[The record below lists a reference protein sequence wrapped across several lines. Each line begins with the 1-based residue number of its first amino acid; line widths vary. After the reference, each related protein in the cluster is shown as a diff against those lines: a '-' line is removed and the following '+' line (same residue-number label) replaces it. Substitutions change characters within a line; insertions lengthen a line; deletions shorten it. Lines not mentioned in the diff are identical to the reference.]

1 MQLNRTILRIQFAVF
16 VGLFLLAEIVLRFT
30 GMKAGTLIDDFIVE
44 DKPVYQPRFLSDE
57 NGINRI
63 IADTNTLMLG
73 SVINKQG
80 FRGNFDYTPLTVDS
94 LRNVTKQK
102 VIMVIGDSYVE
113 GCCADTVT
121 NSFPDLVSR
130 NVNYEVLNFGVAG
143 TDPLQYALIAEKYV
157 EELRPDKVVVV
168 VYLGNDIIVSKRTPT
183 PGIPLSFPFKNN
195 KWLFSITPDNLS
207 GTFNYV
213 LKSPEEA
220 YKFYLDKY
228 TLKGKTRNLFEK
240 TISFSVIFSKLYLFV
255 EHKIATKKW
264 QNKNPNYKIDV
275 SAATYENLKRTQ
287 IACQKASVPLEF
299 LVIPAPLESKDTS
312 AIREKYSIY
321 FKNIPWFIPS
331 GLEPEDYD
339 GLDIGNHFN
348 NQGHQKYAKF
358 LLNRLD

>member
-1 MQLNRTILRIQFAVF
+1 MRLNRTILRIQFAVF
-16 VGLFLLAEIVLRFT
+16 VGLFLLAEIVLRFI

-80 FRGNFDYTPLTVDS
+80 FRGNFDYTPLAVDS

-213 LKSPEEA
+213 LKTPEEA

-240 TISFSVIFSKLYLFV
+240 TISFSVIFSKLYLFI

-264 QNKNPNYKIDV
+264 QSKNPNYKIDV

-358 LLNRLD
+358 LLNHLD

>member
-1 MQLNRTILRIQFAVF
+1 MIFLAFF
-16 VGLFLLAEIVLRFT
+16 VLAEIILRFT

-80 FRGNFDYTPLTVDS
+80 FRGNFDYTPLAVDS
-94 LRNVTKQK
+94 LRNITKQK

-121 NSFPDLVSR
+121 NAFPDLVNR
-130 NVNYEVLNFGVAG
+130 HTNYEVLNFGVAG

-157 EELRPDKVVVV
+157 AELKPDKVIVV
-168 VYLGNDIIVSKRTPT
+168 VYLGNDIIVSKRTPS

-195 KWLFSITPDNLS
+195 KWLFSITSDNLS
-207 GTFNYV
+207 GQFNYV
-213 LKSPEEA
+213 LKTPQEA
-220 YKFYLDKY
+220 YEFYLDKY
-228 TLKGKTRNLFEK
+228 TLKGEKRNVFEK
-240 TISFSVIFSKLYLFV
+240 TISFSVIFSKIYLFL
-255 EHKIATKKW
+255 EHKIATKRW

-275 SAATYENLKRTQ
+275 TAATYENLKRAKT
-287 IACQKASVPLEF
+287 ACQKASIPVEF
-299 LVIPAPLESKDTS
+299 IVIPEPLKSNDTS

-321 FKNIPWFIPS
+321 FKDIPWYIPS
-331 GLEPEDYD
+331 GLELEDYD

-348 NQGHQKYAKF
+348 NQGHKKYAEF
-358 LLNRLD
+358 LMKHLD